1 MKKKIIFFI
10 VILISILII
19 VMIKNNQSLKKE
31 TSNSLDLGVPIQV
44 ENVELGNLAK
54 SIHYTGLMES
64 KSTVNISSKITAE
77 IKDIYVNE
85 GDWVE
90 KGSLIAKLDDSKLI
104 ANKKTLESK
113 LKTLKI
119 NSSYISQEVSD
130 YYISSSA
137 IYSLEKLESEIT
149 YVNDQ
154 KMKMKILLDAG
165 AIPKNTYDEL
175 EQQSLSMDIQKNEL
189 KTTIDNNYESLE
201 NQKNM
206 LNSQVEELKTMIDE
220 IDMTIKDT
228 EIRAPLS
235 GNIRVI
241 NYEKGDLAIGT
252 KPFVTIDDRNEM
264 KVLVSVSEKDLSNVK
279 ENGKVKLGIIGRG
292 LNLDA
297 QITKISS
304 YMNSKTKMT
313 DVEININQE
322 EILDELIIGST
333 VDVEFV
339 IEESE
344 NSPLISKESLVKQT
358 DATYVYTV
366 KDGLV
371 TKKQVEI
378 GIEVK
383 DKVAILNG
391 IETGEQIATKN
402 LKNLYDGAKVYIYQG
417 EDKEWK

>member
-19 VMIKNNQSLKKE
+19 IMIKNNQSLKKE

-264 KVLVSVSEKDLSNVK
+264 KVLVSVSEKDLSNIK

-391 IETGEQIATKN
+391 IETGEKIAIKN

-417 EDKEWK
+417 EDKE

>member
-19 VMIKNNQSLKKE
+19 IMIKNNQSLKKE

-264 KVLVSVSEKDLSNVK
+264 KVLVSVSEKDLSNIK

-417 EDKEWK
+417 EDKE

>member
-1 MKKKIIFFI
+1 MKKKLIFFI
-10 VILISILII
+10 AILISIIIIII
-19 VMIKNNQSLKKE
+19 VKNNQSLKKE
-31 TSNSLDLGVPIQV
+31 TSNALDLGVPIQV
-44 ENVELGNLAK
+44 ENVEFGNLTK

-264 KVLVSVSEKDLSNVK
+264 KVLVSVSEKDLSNIK

>member
-1 MKKKIIFFI
+1 
-10 VILISILII
+10 
-19 VMIKNNQSLKKE
+19 MIKNNQSLKKE

-44 ENVELGNLAK
+44 ENVELGNLTK
-54 SIHYTGLMES
+54 SMHYTGLMES

-113 LKTLKI
+113 LKTLQI
-119 NSSYISQEVSD
+119 NSSYLSQEVSD
-130 YYISSSA
+130 YYTSSSA

-149 YVNDQ
+149 YLNDQ
-154 KMKMKILLDAG
+154 KMKMKALLDAG

-175 EQQSLSMDIQKNEL
+175 EQKSLSMDIQKNEL
-189 KTTIDNNYESLE
+189 KSTIDNNYESLE

-206 LNSQVEELKTMIDE
+206 LNSQIEELKTMIDE

-264 KVLVSVSEKDLSNVK
+264 KVLVSVSEKDLSNIK

-391 IETGEQIATKN
+391 IETGEKIAIKN

-417 EDKEWK
+417 EDKE

>member
-19 VMIKNNQSLKKE
+19 IMIKNNQSLKKE

-44 ENVELGNLAK
+44 ENVELGNLTK

-113 LKTLKI
+113 LKTLQI
-119 NSSYISQEVSD
+119 NSSYLSQEVSD
-130 YYISSSA
+130 YYTSSSA

-149 YVNDQ
+149 YLNDQ
-154 KMKMKILLDAG
+154 KMKMKALLDAG

-175 EQQSLSMDIQKNEL
+175 EQKSLSMDIQKNEL
-189 KTTIDNNYESLE
+189 KSTIDNNYESLE

-206 LNSQVEELKTMIDE
+206 LNSQIEELKTMIDE

-264 KVLVSVSEKDLSNVK
+264 KVLVSVSEKDLSNIK

-391 IETGEQIATKN
+391 IETGEKIAIKN

>member
-1 MKKKIIFFI
+1 MKKKIILFI

-19 VMIKNNQSLKKE
+19 IMIKNNQNLKKE

-154 KMKMKILLDAG
+154 KMKMKALLDAG

-264 KVLVSVSEKDLSNVK
+264 KVLVSVSEKDLSNIK

-371 TKKQVEI
+371 RKKQVET

-391 IETGEQIATKN
+391 IETGEKIAIKN

-417 EDKEWK
+417 EDKE

>member
-1 MKKKIIFFI
+1 MKKKLIFFI
-10 VILISILII
+10 AILISIIIIII
-19 VMIKNNQSLKKE
+19 VKNNQSLKKE

-264 KVLVSVSEKDLSNVK
+264 KVLVSVSEKDLSNIK

-391 IETGEQIATKN
+391 IETGEKIAIKN

>member
-1 MKKKIIFFI
+1 
-10 VILISILII
+10 
-19 VMIKNNQSLKKE
+19 
-31 TSNSLDLGVPIQV
+31 
-44 ENVELGNLAK
+44 
-54 SIHYTGLMES
+54 
-64 KSTVNISSKITAE
+64 
-77 IKDIYVNE
+77 
-85 GDWVE
+85 
-90 KGSLIAKLDDSKLI
+90 
-104 ANKKTLESK
+104 
-113 LKTLKI
+113 
-119 NSSYISQEVSD
+119 
-130 YYISSSA
+130 
-137 IYSLEKLESEIT
+137 
-149 YVNDQ
+149 
-154 KMKMKILLDAG
+154 
-165 AIPKNTYDEL
+165 
-175 EQQSLSMDIQKNEL
+175 
-189 KTTIDNNYESLE
+189 
-201 NQKNM
+201 M
-206 LNSQVEELKTMIDE
+206 LNSQIEELKTMIDE

-264 KVLVSVSEKDLSNVK
+264 KVLVSVSEKDLSNIK

-391 IETGEQIATKN
+391 IETGEKIAIKN

-417 EDKEWK
+417 EDKE

>member
-19 VMIKNNQSLKKE
+19 IMIKNNQSLKKE

-235 GNIRVI
+235 GHIRVI

-264 KVLVSVSEKDLSNVK
+264 KVLVSVSEKDLSNIK

-391 IETGEQIATKN
+391 IETGEKIAIKN

-417 EDKEWK
+417 EDKE

>member
-417 EDKEWK
+417 EDKE

>member
-19 VMIKNNQSLKKE
+19 IMIKNNQSLKKE

-417 EDKEWK
+417 EDKE

>member
-264 KVLVSVSEKDLSNVK
+264 KVLVSVSEKDLSNIK

-417 EDKEWK
+417 EDKE